1 MKSNWNAAVE
11 SPYVN
16 WDTNRMSK
24 YMNDKGAQ
32 VSKDATKNKDQL
44 AKEVKNNWYATE
56 GQASN
61 AYGDVKN
68 WIFDR

>member
-1 MKSNWNAAVE
+1 
-11 SPYVN
+11 
-16 WDTNRMSK
+16 MSK
-24 YMNDKGAQ
+24 YMNDRGAE
-32 VSKDATKNKDQL
+32 VSKEAAKNKDQL
-44 AKEVKNNWYATE
+44 AKEVKSNWYATE